1 MIKFLSDV
9 TSGLRYNSKTLCLS
23 LGAATASDTKNGIWA
38 FVGRYYSLYLE
49 KIAIFISRLHI
60 GKITVCEMIDL

>member
-23 LGAATASDTKNGIWA
+23 LGAATASDTEMEYGHLLDDTTPCI
-38 FVGRYYSLYLE
+38 E
-49 KIAIFISRLHI
+49 KR
-60 GKITVCEMIDL
+60 